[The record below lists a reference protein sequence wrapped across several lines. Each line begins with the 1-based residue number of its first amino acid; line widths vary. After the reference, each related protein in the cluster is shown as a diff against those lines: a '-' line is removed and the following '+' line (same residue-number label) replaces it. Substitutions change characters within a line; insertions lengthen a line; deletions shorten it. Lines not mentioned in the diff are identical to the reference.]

1 MARLVGTA
9 KPSREVLN
17 SLLASIAGGLL
28 ALIFGANLGVIG
40 SACWLWWRS

>member
-1 MARLVGTA
+1 MARLVGTS

-17 SLLASIAGGLL
+17 SLLASIASALL
-28 ALIFGANLGVIG
+28 ALVVGMNLGVIG